1 MASVPTQVRRL
12 EVSAYQSIMK
22 ALAVTGLTWEREDL
36 IAKLRIELNVSNE
49 DHMKVR
55 ENVGGDENVKRLR
68 DAFVQYKLTPPE
80 PPAAKRQKTQK
91 KQQQY
96 YQQQY
101 PGDEDDDEDGYAP
114 PQQQYRQARPPKE
127 PKPPSARMQKQ
138 LEKAAVLAKKFG
150 RVGSERVYLPKSET
164 VLAGGRRVVR
174 LYRDGLQRRNER
186 TLLDV
191 RY

>member
-55 ENVGGDENVKRLR
+55 ENVGGDENVKRMR

-96 YQQQY
+96 
-101 PGDEDDDEDGYAP
+101 PDE
-114 PQQQYRQARPPKE
+114 
-127 PKPPSARMQKQ
+127 
-138 LEKAAVLAKKFG
+138 
-150 RVGSERVYLPKSET
+150 T
-164 VLAGGRRVVR
+164 R
-174 LYRDGLQRRNER
+174 L
-186 TLLDV
+186 
-191 RY
+191 